1 MAELNIGIGLSF
13 GAQFITAAVMTFLL
27 LGCYRQYRKTYVYH
41 WTLSWGALAV
51 AQLAFVA
58 SRAAAEHLEVVPL
71 HPYRI
76 IPSVIATVAAYLHVG
91 WLAFGTYE
99 LVRRRPVRL
108 RESKRVLIG
117 LALFG
122 SVMSLLFTVGS
133 GTPAQRYAA
142 RLGVYACLTGIA
154 FLVMAAAIWK
164 TRRRRAGVGSAV
176 LGVALAF
183 HGAQQLYEAVFAFS
197 SLPGD
202 VRPEMP
208 LYWGFIDLLLQSL
221 IGLGMIASLLED
233 EREAAAIAADQVE
246 HLAYHDALT
255 GLPNRPLFMD
265 RLIIAVAQASRANQK
280 LAVFF
285 LDLDRFKDINDSL
298 GHTVGDVLLKSA
310 AERVRRC
317 VREGD
322 TVARFGGDEFT
333 LVIPRI
339 DKIEDAAKIANK
351 IIETL
356 KIPFEINEHEL
367 FITTSI
373 GVAIYPSDGLDPET
387 LVRNADTAMYRAK
400 DQGRDN
406 YQLYAP
412 AMNARALERLALE
425 NTLRR
430 AVAQKELVLF
440 YQPVLGASS
449 GIVVGVEALIR
460 WQHPELGLLSPAHF
474 ISLAEIS
481 GLIVPIGE
489 WVIRTACRQVK
500 QWQKKLD
507 QPLTVAINLSARQFQ
522 HPDLVSQIRAAIAD
536 TGVDPASLEFEITE
550 SSAMQNAENT
560 IFTLREL
567 KDLGVKIAMDDFGTG
582 YSSLNYL
589 KRFPIDTL
597 KLDQTF
603 VRDVMT
609 DARDAAIVGAV
620 ISMAHRLGLSVI
632 AEGVETEAQLD
643 YLRREN
649 CDYIQGYLFSKP
661 EAPDALEPFLQA
673 RKASAAART

>member
-1 MAELNIGIGLSF
+1 IALVAHA
-13 GAQFITAAVMTFLL
+13 AQQFREAAVAFL
-27 LGCYRQYRKTYVYH
+27 
-41 WTLSWGALAV
+41 ALP
-51 AQLAFVA
+51 
-58 SRAAAEHLEVVPL
+58 SGIRPEIPL
-71 HPYRI
+71 H
-76 IPSVIATVAAYLHVG
+76 
-91 WLAFGTYE
+91 
-99 LVRRRPVRL
+99 
-108 RESKRVLIG
+108 
-117 LALFG
+117 
-122 SVMSLLFTVGS
+122 
-133 GTPAQRYAA
+133 
-142 RLGVYACLTGIA
+142 
-154 FLVMAAAIWK
+154 
-164 TRRRRAGVGSAV
+164 
-176 LGVALAF
+176 
-183 HGAQQLYEAVFAFS
+183 
-197 SLPGD
+197 
-202 VRPEMP
+202 
-208 LYWGFIDLLLQSL
+208 WGFLDLLLHSM

-265 RLIIAVAQASRANQK
+265 RLIIALAQANRANQK
-280 LAVFF
+280 LAVLF
-285 LDLDRFKDINDSL
+285 LALDRFKDINDSL
-298 GHTVGDVLLKSA
+298 GHTVGDTLLKSA

-333 LVIPRI
+333 LLIPRV

-356 KIPFEINEHEL
+356 KIPFQISDREL

-373 GVAIYPSDGLDPET
+373 GVAIYPADGLDPET

-412 AMNARALERLALE
+412 AMNAAALERLGLE
-425 NTLRR
+425 NELRH
-430 AVAQKELVLF
+430 AVSQNEMVLH
-440 YQPVLGASS
+440 YQPIVRASS
-449 GIVVGVEALIR
+449 GAVVGVEALIR
-460 WQHPELGLLSPAHF
+460 WQHPDRGLLAPAHF
-474 ISLAEIS
+474 ISLAEVS

-489 WVIRTACRQVK
+489 WVIQTACRQVR

-507 QPLTVAINLSARQFQ
+507 YPITVALNLSARQFQ
-522 HPDLVSQIRAAIAD
+522 HGDLVKQIRTAIID
-536 TGVDPASLEFEITE
+536 SGIHPSTLEVEITE

-597 KLDQTF
+597 KLDQSF

-620 ISMAHRLGLSVI
+620 IAMAHRLGLKVVG
-632 AEGVETEAQLD
+632 EGVETSAQHE
-643 YLRREN
+643 YLRREG
-649 CDYIQGYLFSKP
+649 CDFVQGYLFSHPKSVD
-661 EAPDALEPFLQA
+661 EIEPFLRA
-673 RKASAAART
+673 RRGDVVER